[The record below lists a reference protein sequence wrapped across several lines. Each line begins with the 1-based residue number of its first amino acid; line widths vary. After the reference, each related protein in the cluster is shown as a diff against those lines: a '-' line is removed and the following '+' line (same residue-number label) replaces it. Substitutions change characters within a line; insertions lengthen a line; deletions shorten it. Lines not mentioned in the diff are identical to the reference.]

1 MHLTSDDIHNKD
13 QDEKISAE
21 DLPNL
26 AKSTFYMRDFKHSR
40 DIYSQVHAKSMNML
54 YEGRVPKE
62 IFDSLS

>member
-26 AKSTFYMRDFKHSR
+26 AKSTFYMRDF
-40 DIYSQVHAKSMNML
+40 
-54 YEGRVPKE
+54 
-62 IFDSLS
+62 

>member
-1 MHLTSDDIHNKD
+1 MHLTSDDIHKKD
-13 QDEKISAE
+13 QEERISAD

-40 DIYSQVHAKSMNML
+40 DIYSQVHAKSMNMF
-54 YEGRVPKE
+54 YEGRVPKD